1 MKQTAIRKSFDY
13 STFEAEAIEALK
25 SGKPLTS
32 KDGIV
37 TPLIKRILEA
47 ALEGEIEA
55 HLAQSDVPNR
65 RNGKTKKTVQS
76 SHGPVELATPRDREG
91 SFDPQIVKKRQ
102 TVLNES
108 LTVLVSNV
116 LHIDISNA
124 FCKISHGPRPVFES
138 RGSNLSLR
146 AYETILK
153 EVCQSHG
160 YGFSN
165 MHPQFQFLFV
175 SLTFCPAFVGMTQ

>member
-1 MKQTAIRKSFDY
+1 MKKETSTLTSFDY

-25 SGKPLTS
+25 SGKPLTG

-65 RNGKTKKTVQS
+65 RNGKTTKTVQS
-76 SHGPVELATPRDREG
+76 SHGSVELATPRDREG

-108 LTVLVSNV
+108 VDQKILALFSLVHN
-116 LHIDISNA
+116 HA
-124 FCKISHGPRPVFES
+124 TCFATMCS
-138 RGSNLSLR
+138 RTG
-146 AYETILK
+146 
-153 EVCQSHG
+153 QSK
-160 YGFSN
+160 
-165 MHPQFQFLFV
+165 
-175 SLTFCPAFVGMTQ
+175 